1 MRAEASVTS
10 CWKCSSFS
18 ITLQSEISAR
28 VPRVSLV
35 TAFPKLTA
43 GETLFHPNVIND
55 TGRQRSVSQRRERS
69 DKWGRLGGI
78 RADESC
84 WALRND

>member
-1 MRAEASVTS
+1 MRAEAGVTS

-43 GETLFHPNVIND
+43 GETLFHR
-55 TGRQRSVSQRRERS
+55 T
-69 DKWGRLGGI
+69 
-78 RADESC
+78 
-84 WALRND
+84 